1 MSGRLGDTT
10 DSGTDI
16 EDWYK
21 IDVPSDCDMVIS
33 CDFESSL
40 NVDYISVIA
49 LNEDGGTFDA
59 ALLKVEDGI
68 MQVFDTEGDNYL
80 GGKNLDYAIVDDIL
94 VPYIQENFEVSVIM
108 SNENKR
114 TIIRE
119 VLKDY
124 AEKAREIIKTV
135 GAEKAANLNPVMIEN
150 IAKGRL
156 QKFLKENTLVE
167 QEYQMSDDKKTVKE
181 VLEAFDKDV
190 KVIVTKRFSLTD

>member
-1 MSGRLGDTT
+1 MYIPPTPRIILG
-10 DSGTDI
+10 
-16 EDWYK
+16 Y
-21 IDVPSDCDMVIS
+21 
-33 CDFESSL
+33 SSL
-40 NVDYISVIA
+40 
-49 LNEDGGTFDA
+49 
-59 ALLKVEDGI
+59 
-68 MQVFDTEGDNYL
+68 
-80 GGKNLDYAIVDDIL
+80 IL
-94 VPYIQENFEVSVIM
+94 EI
-108 SNENKR
+108 
-114 TIIRE
+114 
-119 VLKDY
+119 